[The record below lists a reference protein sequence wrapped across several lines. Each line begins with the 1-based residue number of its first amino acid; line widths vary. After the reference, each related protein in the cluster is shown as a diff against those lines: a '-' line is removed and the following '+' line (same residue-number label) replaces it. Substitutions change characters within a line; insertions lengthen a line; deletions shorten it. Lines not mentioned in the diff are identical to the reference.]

1 MYRIAIIILISAQ
14 FIQAERLPLSCILEN
29 TRDYNRVI
37 FSQHEV
43 IDSTHFRVHFTI
55 AEDDSINHQG
65 EWLNPQTNVTYAE
78 SVLIEF
84 EYSAIILQQ
93 RGWTLPPPDCD
104 ESITDELDANH
115 CINFGGDSRYDIYLT
130 PHGPGFAIP
139 DRIHNIEPYTA
150 GRTSY
155 IFLSTMA
162 NMHETYPSWGYY
174 AIAHELHHA
183 IQIAYA
189 VSTTGSVGEYSY
201 NAWFFEESASYIE
214 NVVYPNAVHLQT
226 MLGNCNV
233 TTPLT
238 YPDYDLN
245 SGADLYQYR
254 GALWLKFLVEAYGD
268 SSIIKTLWDDYGL
281 TATTEGVDM
290 FRVYSDAV
298 EGLENVDVTLS
309 EAYTEYGIWRYFTGG
324 RAMPNRYFEE
334 ANQYC
339 TSTTTPLTD
348 EILNIRTEWG
358 STYILELPSVDT
370 TLNIFTPNPIV
381 FTTNVLTITGDTLE
395 SSIPLIIE
403 NEETSF
409 QISPPSNGSQFLLV
423 TSGYSGN
430 PNVVNPFYT
439 FESSS
444 LPNGDVNNDD
454 EINVLDVVILVQFVL
469 QQQFPDDNQF
479 YNGDLNSDG
488 QLNVLDVVQL
498 LNVIL
503 AEN

>member
-1 MYRIAIIILISAQ
+1 MMFRISIIISIVIQLLSAEVPQ
-14 FIQAERLPLSCILEN
+14 SCILEK
-29 TRDYNRVI
+29 TRDFNRI
-37 FSQHEV
+37 AYDQPEI
-43 IDSTHFRVHFTI
+43 IDSTHFRVHFTE
-55 AEDDSINHQG
+55 AEDDTILLSG
-65 EWLNPQTNVTYAE
+65 EWLNLQTNMSYAI
-78 SVLIEF
+78 SVLEQF
-84 EYSAIILQQ
+84 EHSANVYLQQ
-93 RGWTLPPPDCD
+93 GWSMPPPDCD
-104 ESITDELDANH
+104 ESITDETSSNH
-115 CINFGGDSRYDIYLT
+115 CINFGGDSRYDVYLT
-130 PHGPGFAIP
+130 PHGPGFTIP
-139 DRIHNIEPYTA
+139 DQNYNVEPFIA
-150 GRTSY
+150 GKTSY

-183 IQIAYA
+183 IQLGYA
-189 VSTTGSVGEYSY
+189 PSTTGPFGEYSY
-201 NAWFFEESASYIE
+201 NAWFFEESASYME
-214 NVVYPNAVHLQT
+214 NVVYPNAIHLQT

-233 TTPLT
+233 TTPLS

-245 SGADLYQYR
+245 SSADLYQYR

-281 TATTEGVDM
+281 TAATEGVDM

-298 EGLENVDVTLS
+298 EGLENWDISLS
-309 EAYTEYGIWRYFTGG
+309 DAYTEYGIWRYFTGE
-324 RAMPNRYFEE
+324 RAMPNRYFDE

-339 TSTTTPLTD
+339 TSTTTSLTE

-381 FTTNVLTITGDTLE
+381 FTTNLLTITGDTLE
-395 SSIPLIIE
+395 SSIPLIFE
-403 NEETSF
+403 NEEASF
-409 QISPPSNGSQFLLV
+409 QVTPPSNGTQFLLV

-430 PNVVNPFYT
+430 PNVVNPFYA
-439 FESSS
+439 FELSNI
-444 LPNGDVNNDD
+444 PNGDVNNDD

-469 QQQFPDDNQF
+469 HQQFPDDDQL

-498 LNVIL
+498 INQILNP
-503 AEN
+503 